1 MEIIPLSKE
10 TVEQA
15 IALVQRIFAGTSKED
30 IRTAFEGGLGNRKA
44 YTKWKI
50 SQLKYWVIVEDTVIA
65 TTGMYELLED
75 KDAYWAGWMCVD
87 PEFRRRGLGRKLLE
101 FVVDLAKKAGKKYV
115 RLYTSTD
122 PNEAAAQKL
131 YEKRGFKE
139 YKREPEPG
147 TIYER
152 IYRQLDL

>member
-10 TVEQA
+10 TADQA
-15 IALVQRIFAGTSKED
+15 IALVQRIFASTSNED

-44 YTKWKI
+44 YSRWKI
-50 SQLKYWVIVEDTVIA
+50 SQLKYWVIVEKKVIA
-65 TTGMYELLED
+65 TTGMYELLD
-75 KDAYWAGWMCVD
+75 DNDSYWVGWMCVD

-139 YKREPEPG
+139 YKREPEPEG
-147 TIYER
+147 TYER
-152 IYRQLDL
+152 IYRQLEF